1 MYSQGFIVFFE
12 SSHIPPSSIICTHM
26 EEQKEIVVCAR
37 DAMWH
42 PSSNIPDPGSQ
53 EAAEL
58 SRLPV
63 KPAEGSVSAF

>member
-1 MYSQGFIVFFE
+1 
-12 SSHIPPSSIICTHM
+12 M
-26 EEQKEIVVCAR
+26 EEQKEIVVCAL
-37 DAMWH
+37 DAVWH